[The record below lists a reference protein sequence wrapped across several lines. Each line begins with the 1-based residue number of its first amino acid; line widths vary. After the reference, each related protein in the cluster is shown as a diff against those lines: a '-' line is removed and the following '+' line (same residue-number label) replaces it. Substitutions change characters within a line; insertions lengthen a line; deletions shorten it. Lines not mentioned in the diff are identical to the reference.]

1 MSTDRSYV
9 DENART
15 LERMR
20 ALVERLD
27 DASLARPIYDDW
39 TVAGTLAHVAFW
51 DARIRFLLRKLQRGE
66 AFTDDD
72 VEPDDVSW
80 INDSARP
87 LLHAIAP
94 RAAADVAVAIAEE
107 TDALVAAA
115 PPDRLYPVDP
125 SGLINAFR
133 SNHRDE
139 HLDEIEA
146 LFRAGD
152 AAP

>member
-1 MSTDRSYV
+1 M
-9 DENART
+9 RT
-15 LERMR
+15 
-20 ALVERLD
+20 LVERLD
-27 DASLARPIYDDW
+27 DASLARPLDDDW
-39 TVAGTLAHVAFW
+39 TVAGVLGHIAFW
-51 DARIRFLLRKLQRGE
+51 DARIQFLLQKLQRAE
-66 AFTDDD
+66 PFTEDD

-87 LLHAIAP
+87 LLNAIAP
-94 RAAADVAVAIAEE
+94 RAAADVAVRIAQE

-125 SGLINAFR
+125 SSFINAFR

-146 LFRAGD
+146 LL
-152 AAP
+152 